1 MRWRRNKELGLYDFA
16 GKLSLICFIFFSA
29 YTYDCAWPRKKK
41 KYSLK
46 VVAVRLG
53 GVDVFVF
60 GVDFWKFDIHFKIY
74 ERKSEILTYA
84 T

>member
-1 MRWRRNKELGLYDFA
+1 MYDFA
-16 GKLSLICFIFFSA
+16 GKLSLICFIFFLLIP
-29 YTYDCAWPRKKK
+29 TTVLGHTKK

-53 GVDVFVF
+53 GVDVSVF
-60 GVDFWKFDIHFKIY
+60 GVDFWKFDIYFKIY
-74 ERKSEILTYA
+74 EKKSGILTYA